1 MRPSEGTRIQLMTSR
16 TTPPRLLDT
25 QLLIWMAFAPEQLPS
40 KLIPDLE
47 DRQQRFFVSVV
58 SLWEAAIKRS
68 LNRPVFQFDAA
79 ELRQQL
85 QREGFEELPIR
96 AEHCLAVQ
104 NLPWHHK
111 DPFDRLLIAQAQQEQ
126 IQLLSCDQSLS
137 QYGACVTLLR
147 R

>member
-1 MRPSEGTRIQLMTSR
+1 MSR
-16 TTPPRLLDT
+16 RTAQPRLLDT
-25 QLLIWMAFAPEQLPS
+25 QLLIWMAFSPEQLPS
-40 KLIPDLE
+40 TLIPDLE

-58 SLWEAAIKRS
+58 SLWEVAIKRS
-68 LNRPVFQFDAA
+68 LNRPDFQFDAA
-79 ELRQQL
+79 ALRQQL

-96 AEHCLAVQ
+96 AEHCMAVQ
-104 NLPWHHK
+104 NLPWHHR

>member
-1 MRPSEGTRIQLMTSR
+1 MTSR

-47 DRQQRFFVSVV
+47 DRQQHFFVSVV
-58 SLWEAAIKRS
+58 SLWEVAIKRS
-68 LNRPVFQFDAA
+68 LNRPDFHFDAA

-85 QREGFEELPIR
+85 QREGFEELPIG

-104 NLPWHHK
+104 HLPWHHK

>member
-1 MRPSEGTRIQLMTSR
+1 MSSR
-16 TTPPRLLDT
+16 TAQPRLLDT

-40 KLIPDLE
+40 TLIPDLE
-47 DRQQRFFVSVV
+47 DRQQRFLVSVV
-58 SLWEAAIKRS
+58 SLWEVAIKRS
-68 LNRPVFQFDAA
+68 LNRPDFQFDAA
-79 ELRQQL
+79 ALRQQL

-104 NLPWHHK
+104 HLPWHHR
-111 DPFDRLLIAQAQQEQ
+111 DPFDRLLITQAQQEQ

-137 QYGACVTLLR
+137 QYGASVTLLR

>member
-1 MRPSEGTRIQLMTSR
+1 MTSR

-58 SLWEAAIKRS
+58 SLWEVAIKRS
-68 LNRPVFQFDAA
+68 LNRPFFQFDAS
-79 ELRQQL
+79 ELRQHL

-126 IQLLSCDQSLS
+126 IQLLSCDQNLS

>member
-1 MRPSEGTRIQLMTSR
+1 MAGR
-16 TTPPRLLDT
+16 TTVPRLLDT

-40 KLIPDLE
+40 MLIPDLE
-47 DRQQRFFVSVV
+47 DRQQRFLVSVV
-58 SLWEAAIKRS
+58 SLWEVAIKRS
-68 LNRPVFQFDAA
+68 LNRPDFQFDAA
-79 ELRQQL
+79 ALRQQL

-104 NLPWHHK
+104 HLPWHHR

-137 QYGACVTLLR
+137 QYGASVTLFKR
-147 R
+147 

>member
-1 MRPSEGTRIQLMTSR
+1 MARR
-16 TTPPRLLDT
+16 TATPRLLDT

-40 KLIPDLE
+40 QLIPDLE

-58 SLWEAAIKRS
+58 SLWEVAIKRS
-68 LNRPVFQFDAA
+68 LNRPDFHFDAA

-96 AEHCLAVQ
+96 AEHCLTVQ
-104 NLPWHHK
+104 HLPWHHK

>member
-1 MRPSEGTRIQLMTSR
+1 MPSRKA
-16 TTPPRLLDT
+16 PPRLLDT
-25 QLLIWMAFAPEQLPS
+25 QLLIWLVFTPEQLPS
-40 KLIPDLE
+40 TLIPELE

-58 SLWEAAIKRS
+58 SLWEVAIKRS
-68 LNRPVFQFDAA
+68 LNRPDFHFDAA

-104 NLPWHHK
+104 HLPWHHK
-111 DPFDRLLIAQAQQEQ
+111 DPFDRLLITQAQQEQ

-137 QYGACVTLLR
+137 EYGASVTLLR
-147 R
+147 K

>member
-1 MRPSEGTRIQLMTSR
+1 MASR
-16 TTPPRLLDT
+16 ATPPRLLDT

-40 KLIPDLE
+40 TLIPDLE

-58 SLWEAAIKRS
+58 SLWEVAIKRS
-68 LNRPVFQFDAA
+68 LNRPDFQFDAA

-85 QREGFEELPIR
+85 QREGFEELAIR

-104 NLPWHHK
+104 NMPWHHK

-126 IQLLSCDQSLS
+126 IKLLSCDQSLS

>member
-1 MRPSEGTRIQLMTSR
+1 MTSR

-47 DRQQRFFVSVV
+47 DRQQHFFVSVV
-58 SLWEAAIKRS
+58 SLWEVAIKRS
-68 LNRPVFQFDAA
+68 LNRPFFQFDAA

>member
-1 MRPSEGTRIQLMTSR
+1 MSSR
-16 TTPPRLLDT
+16 TAPPRILDT
-25 QLLIWMAFAPEQLPS
+25 QLMIWMAFSPEQLPS
-40 KLIPDLE
+40 TLIPDLE
-47 DRQQRFFVSVV
+47 DRQQRFLVSVV
-58 SLWEAAIKRS
+58 SLWEVAIKRS
-68 LNRPVFQFDAA
+68 LNRPDFQFDAA
-79 ELRQQL
+79 ALRQQL

-104 NLPWHHK
+104 HLPWHHR

-137 QYGACVTLLR
+137 QYGASVTPLR

>member
-1 MRPSEGTRIQLMTSR
+1 MTSR
-16 TTPPRLLDT
+16 ATPPRLLDT

-40 KLIPDLE
+40 TLIPDLE
-47 DRQQRFFVSVV
+47 DRQQRFVVSVV
-58 SLWEAAIKRS
+58 SLWEVAIKRS
-68 LNRPVFQFDAA
+68 LDRPDFQFDAA
-79 ELRQQL
+79 LLRQQL
-85 QREGFEELPIR
+85 KKEGFEELPIR

-137 QYGACVTLLR
+137 QYGDCMTLLR

>member
-1 MRPSEGTRIQLMTSR
+1 MSSR
-16 TTPPRLLDT
+16 TAPPRLLDT
-25 QLLIWMAFAPEQLPS
+25 QLLIWLAFAPEQLPS
-40 KLIPDLE
+40 TLIPELE

-58 SLWEAAIKRS
+58 SLWEVAIKRS
-68 LNRPVFQFDAA
+68 LNRPFFQFDAA

>member
-1 MRPSEGTRIQLMTSR
+1 MARR
-16 TTPPRLLDT
+16 TATPRLLDT

-40 KLIPDLE
+40 TLIPDRE
-47 DRQQRFFVSVV
+47 DRQQRFLVSVV
-58 SLWEAAIKRS
+58 SLWEVAIKRS
-68 LNRPVFQFDAA
+68 LNRPDFQFDAA
-79 ELRQQL
+79 ALRQQL

-104 NLPWHHK
+104 HLPWHHR

-137 QYGACVTLLR
+137 QYGASVTPLR

>member
-1 MRPSEGTRIQLMTSR
+1 MPSRKA
-16 TTPPRLLDT
+16 PPRLLDT
-25 QLLIWMAFAPEQLPS
+25 QLLIWLAFTPEQLPS
-40 KLIPDLE
+40 TLIPELE

-58 SLWEAAIKRS
+58 SLWEVAIKRS
-68 LNRPVFQFDAA
+68 LNRLDFQFDAA
-79 ELRQQL
+79 ELREQL

-104 NLPWHHK
+104 TLPWHHK

-126 IQLLSCDQSLS
+126 IKLLSCDQGLS
-137 QYGACVTLLR
+137 EYGASVTLLR

>member
-1 MRPSEGTRIQLMTSR
+1 MSSR
-16 TTPPRLLDT
+16 TAAPRLLDT

-40 KLIPDLE
+40 TLIPDLE
-47 DRQQRFFVSVV
+47 DRQQRFLVSVV
-58 SLWEAAIKRS
+58 SLWEVAIKRS
-68 LNRPVFQFDAA
+68 LNRPNFHFDAVA
-79 ELRQQL
+79 LRQQL

-96 AEHCLAVQ
+96 AENCLAVQ
-104 NLPWHHK
+104 NLPWHHR

-137 QYGACVTLLR
+137 QYGANVTLFR

>member
-1 MRPSEGTRIQLMTSR
+1 
-16 TTPPRLLDT
+16 
-25 QLLIWMAFAPEQLPS
+25 MAFAPEHLPS
-40 KLIPDLE
+40 LLIPDLE

-58 SLWEAAIKRS
+58 SLWEVAIKRS
-68 LNRPVFQFDAA
+68 LNRPDFQFDAA

-96 AEHCLAVQ
+96 AEHCIAVQ
-104 NLPWHHK
+104 NLPLHHR

-126 IQLLSCDQSLS
+126 IKLLSCAQSLIH
-137 QYGACVTLLR
+137 YGACVTLLR

>member
-1 MRPSEGTRIQLMTSR
+1 MSSR

-40 KLIPDLE
+40 TLLPDLE
-47 DRQQRFFVSVV
+47 DRQQRFVVSVV
-58 SLWEAAIKRS
+58 SLWEVAIKRS
-68 LNRPVFQFDAA
+68 LNRPDFHFDAA

-85 QREGFEELPIR
+85 QREGFDELPIR

-104 NLPWHHK
+104 HLPWHHK

-137 QYGACVTLLR
+137 QYGASVTPLR

>member
-1 MRPSEGTRIQLMTSR
+1 MSSR
-16 TTPPRLLDT
+16 TTTPRLLDT

-40 KLIPDLE
+40 TLVPDLE
-47 DRQQRFFVSVV
+47 NRQQRFLVSVV
-58 SLWEAAIKRS
+58 SLWEVAIKRS
-68 LNRPVFQFDAA
+68 LNRPDFQFDAA
-79 ELRQQL
+79 ALRQQL

-104 NLPWHHK
+104 HLPWHHR

-126 IQLLSCDQSLS
+126 IQLLSCDQSLR
-137 QYGACVTLLR
+137 QYGTNVTLLR

>member
-1 MRPSEGTRIQLMTSR
+1 MTSR

-40 KLIPDLE
+40 TLIPDLE

-58 SLWEAAIKRS
+58 SLWKVAIKRS
-68 LNRPVFQFDAA
+68 LNRPNFQFDAA
-79 ELRQQL
+79 ELRQRL

-104 NLPWHHK
+104 TLPWPHK
-111 DPFDRLLIAQAQQEQ
+111 DPFDRMLIAQAQQEQ
-126 IQLLSCDQSLS
+126 IQLLSCDQNLS

>member
-1 MRPSEGTRIQLMTSR
+1 MPSQVP
-16 TTPPRLLDT
+16 PPRLLDT

-40 KLIPDLE
+40 ALIEDLE

-58 SLWEAAIKRS
+58 SLLEVAIKRS
-68 LNRPVFQFDAA
+68 LNRPDFRFDAA

-85 QREGFEELPIR
+85 QRGFDELAIQ

-111 DPFDRLLIAQAQQEQ
+111 DPFDRLLIAQAQHEQ
-126 IQLLSCDQSLS
+126 IELLSSNQTLS
-137 QYGACVTLLR
+137 RYGPMVQVIKR
-147 R
+147 

>member
-1 MRPSEGTRIQLMTSR
+1 MSSR

-40 KLIPDLE
+40 TLLPDLE
-47 DRQQRFFVSVV
+47 DRQQRFVVSVV
-58 SLWEAAIKRS
+58 SLWEVAIKRS
-68 LNRPVFQFDAA
+68 LNRPDFHFDAA

-85 QREGFEELPIR
+85 QREGFDELPIR

-104 NLPWHHK
+104 HLPWHHK

-137 QYGACVTLLR
+137 QYGACVTPLR